1 MAERLPVK
9 QIVESSKLSESAI
22 TNKKGCVKL
31 EYKNEEGFNNILK
44 MWSQS
49 NGNSTTPLWKILSEK
64 YKDTP
69 EAIKSWFKR
78 ERQKRGMNKE
88 TNRTMQQN
96 PVVAVFDIETM
107 PLKIA
112 GHLWGI
118 RDQYIPHT
126 MIEDSWRMLS
136 WSAKILGETKIY
148 SDIMTPKEAIERNS
162 FRVVS
167 TLRSFLEKVDIVIA
181 HNGDEF
187 DIKTFNSEL
196 IYYEMKP
203 LKYRS
208 IDTLKLIR
216 KNFNLPSYK
225 LAFINDY
232 FGITKKIKNEGQGL
246 WDKCLTGDKNALK
259 EMRIYNEGD
268 IVANEDL
275 FWRIQPYCSDIP
287 NFSTYNNKLD
297 ARVCNCG
304 GKLSSD
310 KKHPYWYT
318 NLAKYERLVCDSCG
332 AIHRGR
338 KNLLEK
344 NVKNNFVSLI

>member
-1 MAERLPVK
+1 MKVAG
-9 QIVESSKLSESAI
+9 SSPAESAI
-22 TNKKGCVKL
+22 INKKGCVKL

-232 FGITKKIKNEGQGL
+232 FGITRKIKNEGQGL

-259 EMRIYNEGD
+259 EMRIYN
-268 IVANEDL
+268 
-275 FWRIQPYCSDIP
+275 
-287 NFSTYNNKLD
+287 
-297 ARVCNCG
+297 
-304 GKLSSD
+304 
-310 KKHPYWYT
+310 
-318 NLAKYERLVCDSCG
+318 
-332 AIHRGR
+332 
-338 KNLLEK
+338 
-344 NVKNNFVSLI
+344 